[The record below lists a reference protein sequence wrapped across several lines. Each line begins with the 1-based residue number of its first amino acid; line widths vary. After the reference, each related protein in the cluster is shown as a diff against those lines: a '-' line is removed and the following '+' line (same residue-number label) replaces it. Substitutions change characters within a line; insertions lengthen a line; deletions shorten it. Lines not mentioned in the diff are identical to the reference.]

1 MVTRDEALRIAEEF
15 LAHDPRPHGGRRV
28 RYVFGIDEL
37 PFREPCLYA
46 VDVARCWIA
55 YVDRPLRGLMSS
67 EIVLVAKDSG
77 DIVYSGTAN
86 DEG

>member
-1 MVTRDEALRIAEEF
+1 
-15 LAHDPRPHGGRRV
+15 V
-28 RYVFGIDEL
+28 RYVYGFDEL
-37 PFREPCLYA
+37 PFRAPMLYG
-46 VDVARCWIA
+46 VDVARCWMA

-77 DIVYSGTAN
+77 DIVYSGSAN